1 MRYQLDDLRPL
12 HTLKRVIQA
21 DDYNR
26 VRLALCRIGNPLRF
40 ELQNLRCLDI
50 ILNDRHWVCIDPCMW
65 DRPVMAWTDFQAARR
80 SGIHTPVECVLRMY
94 HVHAGL
100 VMGEVLDAL
109 GRTLRREL
117 ESGRT

>member
-1 MRYQLDDLRPL
+1 MLYRLNDLQPL

-26 VRLALCRIGNPLRF
+26 VRLALRRIGNPLRF

-50 ILNDRHWVCIDPCMW
+50 ILNDQHWVCVDPCMR

-80 SGIHTPVECVLRMY
+80 SAIHTPVECMLRMY

-100 VMGEVLDAL
+100 VMGEVLDGV
-109 GRTLRREL
+109 GRTLHREL
-117 ESGRT
+117 EAVQT